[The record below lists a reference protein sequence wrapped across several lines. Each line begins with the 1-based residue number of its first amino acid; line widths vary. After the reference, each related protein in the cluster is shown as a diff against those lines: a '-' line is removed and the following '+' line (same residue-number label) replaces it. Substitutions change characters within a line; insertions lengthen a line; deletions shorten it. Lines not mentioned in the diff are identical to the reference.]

1 MVFDNWFYLT
11 GTWSEVDGL
20 SLYQNEVLKGTD
32 AQGKQEPSRPTNAAQ
47 TNFCI
52 GGRVPNVFGSDFAKF
67 SIKSLAVFDECIP
80 AAHTGSVASFYK
92 DYDGSGKESALK
104 FSLQQGG
111 SRKTRS
117 RRPNPAVVPSR
128 FSPTTPSPNPQMKKK
143 FSAPPTHRYWQTLLT
158 ENFRGG
164 GRVAPRPT
172 L

>member
-1 MVFDNWFYLT
+1 M
-11 GTWSEVDGL
+11 DGL

-104 FSLQQGG
+104 LSLQQGADPG
-111 SRKTRS
+111 K
-117 RRPNPAVVPSR
+117 PEAEGQKEL
-128 FSPTTPSPNPQMKKK
+128 F
-143 FSAPPTHRYWQTLLT
+143 
-158 ENFRGG
+158 
-164 GRVAPRPT
+164 VAG
-172 L
+172 